1 MVKIG
6 KRFLNLFISAIQTV
20 IVVVLVA
27 ITIVSFAYKLPIL
40 NRLGLTFYTVV
51 SGSMEPTIP
60 TGSLIYSGK
69 FKLDDIKKGDI
80 VTFARTDSSGKN
92 SVVTHRIN
100 EVKKVEIVL
109 FTPDKKEQ
117 KITKISYVTKGD
129 ANGATDPEELLPNQI
144 LGKYQWGIPK
154 LGYVA
159 IFAQTQNGFLLLV
172 VLPALVL
179 IIWEIISVIVHF
191 KGKYKKS
198 SEEEIE
204 KLKKEL
210 EKTKKK
216 VKKIV
221 KEKV

>member
-1 MVKIG
+1 MKKINI
-6 KRFLNLFISAIQTV
+6 KLVSIFWSIVQTV
-20 IVVVLVA
+20 IVVALVA
-27 ITIVSFAYKLPIL
+27 VTIVSFAYKLPIL

-69 FKLDDIKKGDI
+69 FRLDDLKKGDVI
-80 VTFARTDSSGKN
+80 TFTLTNKDGRS
-92 SVVTHRIN
+92 SVVTHRID
-100 EVKKVEIVL
+100 EVKKTEIIT
-109 FTPDKKEQ
+109 FTADKKSQ

-129 ANGATDPEELLPNQI
+129 ANGSADQEEVLPNQI

-159 IFAQTQNGFLLLV
+159 IFAQTQNGFLSLV

-191 KGKYKKS
+191 KGKYKKK

-210 EKTKKK
+210 EKTKRK
-216 VKKIV
+216 VKKII